1 MFVLCY
7 RGASST
13 QLSPATGVP
22 RHPLSHQSHP
32 HPFPPPIFAPP
43 VASAP
48 SAAVTSNAPPQQSN
62 PHPFSAE
69 SLFQSSMSL
78 QHGDLY
84 KGIFLF
90 CLFHFCFFKQPFLS
104 LIHSFTLIRFIA
116 LNGLL
121 FLDTYLYL
129 TYLFN
134 GWFGGFN

>member
-32 HPFPPPIFAPP
+32 HPFPPPMFAPP

-90 CLFHFCFFKQPFLS
+90 CLFHFYFFKQPFLS

-134 GWFGGFN
+134 G

>member
-7 RGASST
+7 RGTSST

-78 QHGDLY
+78 QHDNLY

-90 CLFHFCFFKQPFLS
+90 LFISFLLFIILNNLFILLLTLCLNIYYLC
-104 LIHSFTLIRFIA
+104 
-116 LNGLL
+116 GLL
-121 FLDTYLYL
+121 FLILIL
-129 TYLFN
+129 R
-134 GWFGGFN
+134 

>member
-1 MFVLCY
+1 MTDAEQSWNIVSASYEVLLVLTCSCCVY
-7 RGASST
+7 SGPSST

-48 SAAVTSNAPPQQSN
+48 SAAVTANAPPQQSN

-90 CLFHFCFFKQPFLS
+90 FISFFLFFIWNNHFFL
-104 LIHSFTLIRFIA
+104 
-116 LNGLL
+116 
-121 FLDTYLYL
+121 
-129 TYLFN
+129 
-134 GWFGGFN
+134 

>member
-90 CLFHFCFFKQPFLS
+90 CLFQFCYLLFQTSIPFFNSLLYLNTSYCFAWFIIFRNLS
-104 LIHSFTLIRFIA
+104 LCNIFV
-116 LNGLL
+116 
-121 FLDTYLYL
+121 
-129 TYLFN
+129 
-134 GWFGGFN
+134 